1 MLGLIIKIV
10 LALAAL
16 SVGVWLGLPGRYT
29 QTPDDIERI
38 MEQGGARRR
47 KVKRVFTPLAWIQR
61 QASARSSRRQGR
73 GRATSRFKLESPDE
87 R

>member
-1 MLGLIIKIV
+1 MLGLLIKV
-10 LALAAL
+10 GLAVAAL
-16 SVGVWLGLPGRYT
+16 GIGIWLGLPGRYT
-29 QTPDDIERI
+29 QTADDIERI
-38 MEQGGARRR
+38 MEQGGGRRR

-73 GRATSRFKLESPDE
+73 GRGSSRFRMEAPED